1 MIWEF
6 VAGLHASPAATAI
19 ASIYRRGDHL
29 KRSGGHPQGALCVPV
44 GSASSE
50 GAIALEKPLSEFYGP
65 ANPLLTADRPP
76 PYAISGEYPST
87 VFAQPSS
94 SLCISLIWD

>member
-1 MIWEF
+1 M
-6 VAGLHASPAATAI
+6 
-19 ASIYRRGDHL
+19 

-44 GSASSE
+44 GSASSG